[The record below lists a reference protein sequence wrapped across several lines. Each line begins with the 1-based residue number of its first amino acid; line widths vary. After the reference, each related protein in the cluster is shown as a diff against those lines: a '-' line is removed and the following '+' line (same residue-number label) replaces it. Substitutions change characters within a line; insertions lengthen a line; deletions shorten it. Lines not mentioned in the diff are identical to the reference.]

1 MEYDFNM
8 LFYINVYKKRWKTIV
23 MLMIIAMVFTALL
36 LPRVP
41 PSYVSTVT
49 LISFSSE
56 SENSYFGRIL
66 GIPLRTTSS
75 NDIIIAILRSNRMS
89 KDIRVMLETYKNPNF
104 GYSITTR
111 SITGGLA
118 IDVQG
123 GDSVL
128 TEKIANF
135 AVQNL
140 DKINS
145 ELNITPKKPMVK
157 VLDAAERGGKQNSRE
172 IPRKML
178 LTAIFS
184 FLIASSYVFFL
195 EYLQK
200 LKAKEKVRISSN

>member
-1 MEYDFNM
+1 MEYDFNI
-8 LFYINVYKKRWKTIV
+8 LYYINIYKKRWKTIA
-23 MLMIIAMVFTALL
+23 MLMIIAIVVTALL

-49 LISFSSE
+49 LISYSSE
-56 SENSYFGRIL
+56 SESSYFGKLL
-66 GIPLRTTSS
+66 GIPLRPSSS
-75 NDIIIAILRSNRMS
+75 NDVIIAILRSNRMS
-89 KDIRVMLETYKNPNF
+89 KDIRILLEAYKNPNF

-123 GDSVL
+123 GDPVL

-157 VLDAAERGGKQNSRE
+157 VLDAAERGGKQTSRE

-184 FLIASSYVFFL
+184 FLIASSYIFFL

-200 LKAKEKVRISSN
+200 LKAKEKLG